1 MDSNKDYTDSNPSPM
16 AMPGMVRQEKEVSAN
31 KLYAAIEAITGHNK
45 TQLRSKLRERTLVE
59 ARQIFCA
66 LMYEHT
72 EQGLANI
79 GSLVNRDHTTVIHS
93 IKTVKNLTEIDSKFK
108 TKYNAIEGLST
119 SNISIYHILADGI
132 ETVGNATV
140 DERIQKIKQLV
151 SIL

>member
-1 MDSNKDYTDSNPSPM
+1 MSSSENCTKAKLSYN
-16 AMPGMVRQEKEVSAN
+16 AIPGMVREQKEVSSN
-31 KLYAAIEAITGHNK
+31 KLFAAIEAITGHNK

-59 ARQIFCA
+59 ARQIFCT
-66 LMYEHT
+66 LMYKHT

-132 ETVGNATV
+132 DTVGNATV